1 MCSPFIRL
9 SLHLFFFSFQST
21 ISTGRISKIQIL
33 KKEMYKNIF
42 IKIFKIIFKI
52 IWEYFCVHFSR
63 WRFGIF
69 PFLTGTKN
77 IWSCLFGLVCAV
89 GLFWFPHVVRNL
101 ICANAGHYFF
111 KWRSLFF
118 NFWVGRQK
126 AYKHKCFFL
135 SFIREIQRTKTLRV
149 CVCLSNED
157 PRASS
162 GMHVYQLLCIRR
174 AHRHD
179 LFLISL
185 YHTVLN

>member
-1 MCSPFIRL
+1 
-9 SLHLFFFSFQST
+9 
-21 ISTGRISKIQIL
+21 
-33 KKEMYKNIF
+33 MYKNIF

-126 AYKHKCFFL
+126 AYKHKCFFVFCDWHQRL
-135 SFIREIQRTKTLRV
+135 SQQAFHSRRYSDSSSEALSYRRDALLMIFNKNIYTIKIR
-149 CVCLSNED
+149 
-157 PRASS
+157 
-162 GMHVYQLLCIRR
+162 LC
-174 AHRHD
+174 
-179 LFLISL
+179 
-185 YHTVLN
+185 

>member
-1 MCSPFIRL
+1 
-9 SLHLFFFSFQST
+9 
-21 ISTGRISKIQIL
+21 
-33 KKEMYKNIF
+33 MYKNIF

-118 NFWVGRQK
+118 NFW
-126 AYKHKCFFL
+126 FL
-135 SFIREIQRTKTLRV
+135 SRWAGNTHTGGFWAAGQRDQLVIFIQSVQYQHTHSIHERRAV
-149 CVCLSNED
+149 CVVS
-157 PRASS
+157 ASCMMTS
-162 GMHVYQLLCIRR
+162 MRVEMHVNICMCVTRVQTSRTPGSPER
-174 AHRHD
+174 VGARPSTARGMVAVWSSK
-179 LFLISL
+179 F
-185 YHTVLN
+185 